1 MTHAIDAAAARRLVR
16 YVIVV
21 AMAWSV
27 VVLAGIAAWGG
38 DAVRARL
45 ATIGMPLV
53 FATLATFALNHG
65 LRFVRWHLML
75 RAERHFV
82 PWRRSLAIFMAGL
95 ALLPTPAKAG
105 VASRS
110 VLLLAEGVP
119 AHVSIAAYFAER
131 LLDLVGLVML
141 ATLLLA
147 TLSSWNAWMLAA
159 FAGVA
164 GMVAVAVAPAMLA
177 ALRARMP
184 PWPRTRRALDWT
196 SRCFVD
202 AEEMLSGWRLPA
214 FVVLGMAAN
223 AIAGLL
229 LYAALLGSATPI
241 AASTG
246 VGILSVSHLSGSI
259 SLLPGG
265 IGGFD
270 LAMLAQLAAGG
281 VAPLD
286 ALVALSLVRI
296 ATLWSS
302 VVVGLPLLWVGMRRV
317 HAR

>member
-1 MTHAIDAAAARRLVR
+1 MTHAPEAAGIWRLVR
-16 YVIVV
+16 YVIVA
-21 AMAWSV
+21 AMVWSL
-27 VVLAGIAAWGG
+27 VVLAGIVAWGG
-38 DAVRARL
+38 EAARTRL
-45 ATIGMPLV
+45 ATVGMPL
-53 FATLATFALNHG
+53 ALATVATFVLNHA
-65 LRFVRWHLML
+65 LRFARWHLML
-75 RAERHFV
+75 RAERHFI

-119 AHVSIAAYFAER
+119 VHVSIAAYFAER

-147 TLSSWNAWMLAA
+147 TLSSWNAWVLAA
-159 FAGVA
+159 VAGVV
-164 GMVAVAVAPAMLA
+164 GMVAIAVAPSILA
-177 ALRARMP
+177 ALRPRMP

-214 FVVLGMAAN
+214 FVALGMAAN
-223 AIAGLL
+223 AVAGLL

-246 VGILSVSHLSGSI
+246 VGILAVSHLSGSI

-270 LAMLAQLAAGG
+270 LAMLAQLAAAG

-286 ALVALSLVRI
+286 AITALSLVRL

-302 VVVGLPLLWVGMRRV
+302 VLAGLPLLWLGLRR
-317 HAR
+317 APAG